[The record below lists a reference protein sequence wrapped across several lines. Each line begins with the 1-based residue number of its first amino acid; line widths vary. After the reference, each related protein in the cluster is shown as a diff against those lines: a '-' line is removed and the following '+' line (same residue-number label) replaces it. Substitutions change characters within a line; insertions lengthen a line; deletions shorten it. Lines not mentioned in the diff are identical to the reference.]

1 VKTPIYPGW
10 WQVAVAM
17 VIQAVSA
24 ASIFTAYSLVVAPLK
39 VEFEPSNMFL
49 MLGITAV
56 SLVSGLLSPPIG
68 AAIDRISVRWLMLSG
83 SGLIAL
89 GFLLLSIS
97 TAMIQVIIIYGV
109 FMSVGSV
116 LLGPIAASAL
126 LARWFSRRRG
136 LALGLASSG
145 AAIGGLLLPPL
156 LQALIDGFEWRM
168 SLRIYS
174 CIIFLL
180 TGPMIILL
188 VRDRPSDWGPQVES
202 ERESAASLRQ
212 QAPAQKLSTASI
224 LRDSNFWLISLMLG
238 TVFCGAMGVVSN
250 LIQFVSD
257 KGISA
262 SEGAVLLSIF
272 SGANF
277 AGKLLCA
284 GIIDR
289 VNLRLAMAVMLGV
302 LGAGMFGFLQA
313 EGYGVLVIS
322 SIICGVSG
330 GAAVPIWGVILARVY
345 GPDQIGKMMG
355 AMSFVIM
362 PFTLLSPPIFG
373 WVFDQSGSYD
383 NAFIG
388 YLVLL
393 AFAMML
399 LAQLHIDQPE
409 PVDTHTLSE
418 SRI

>member
-1 VKTPIYPGW
+1 
-10 WQVAVAM
+10 M
-17 VIQAVSA
+17 VQAVSA

-68 AAIDRISVRWLMLSG
+68 AAIDRIPIRWLMLFG
-83 SGLIAL
+83 AGLIAL
-89 GFLLLSIS
+89 GFLFLSIATS
-97 TAMIQVIIIYGV
+97 MIQVIVIYGV

-156 LQALIDGFEWRM
+156 LQVLIDAFEWRM

-202 ERESAASLRQ
+202 ELGSIVSLGQ
-212 QAPAQKLSTASI
+212 QAPAPKLSTANI

-262 SEGAVLLSIF
+262 SEGALLLSIF

-284 GIIDR
+284 SIIDR

-302 LGAGMFGFLQA
+302 LGSGMFGFLQA
-313 EGYGVLVIS
+313 DGYGVLVAS

-330 GAAVPIWGVILARVY
+330 GAAVPMWGVILARVY

-373 WVFDQSGSYD
+373 WVFDRTGSYD

-399 LAQLHIDQPE
+399 LSQLRIDQPE
-409 PVDTHTLSE
+409 AVDTQT
-418 SRI
+418 